1 MSWIE
6 EFNNIFFLSESKAF
20 SLFLVSVFYFCDC
33 HNFNNFCLIFFQ
45 SRYSLDLLFALTQIW
60 LTFFRT
66 MVSLESSWNGWN
78 PNETTLSMWT
88 VKEHVIMKNKKNF
101 KRIYENVGKNEN
113 ANYDIHNR
121 NYQQKET
128 ENKTKMLIRNN
139 RNDRSM
145 LSAHLIFPSTNF
157 VQSVNKNK

>member
-88 VKEHVIMKNKKNF
+88 VKEHVIMKNKK
-101 KRIYENVGKNEN
+101 KLQKNIRKCRKKWKCELR
-113 ANYDIHNR
+113 HT
-121 NYQQKET
+121 QQKLS
-128 ENKTKMLIRNN
+128 TKRN
-139 RNDRSM
+139 RK
-145 LSAHLIFPSTNF
+145 
-157 VQSVNKNK
+157 QNKNVDSQQSKWSLNAIGASYLPIDKFCSICK